1 MARKVRCPVAYSLD
15 IVGDR
20 WTLQIIRDL
29 LRGHTRFSDLR
40 NTVEGIPGSVLSE
53 RLRLLEREGIL
64 ERRQY
69 SDHPPRAEYLLTAKG
84 HSLGVVVG
92 ALSSWG
98 ERYAEHDLSLVDN
111 ECGHGVSV
119 VYHCE
124 TCGRAAPRSRIRIVE
139 AT

>member
-1 MARKVRCPVAYSLD
+1 YSLD

-53 RLRLLEREGIL
+53 RLRLLEREGVL

-84 HSLGVVVG
+84 HALGVVVG

-124 TCGRAAPRSRIRIVE
+124 TCGRGAPRSRIRIVE
-139 AT
+139 AGT